1 MYNIVYNIIM
11 TIIYVVV
18 FILSISIL
26 ICGISQLISVIFG
39 APYFRTSDEVAKK
52 AIKMVDIK
60 SGENFY
66 DLGCGSG
73 RILKQVADNYNANVY
88 GIEISP
94 LQFLKAKILTI
105 DNKNIHIYHKNVKI
119 VNLKDAD
126 VIFCYLQTSI
136 MRQLEKKFKRELKK
150 GARVISHSFPLPN
163 IKPVKTKK
171 IGKHTLY
178 LYKF

>member
-1 MYNIVYNIIM
+1 M
-11 TIIYVVV
+11 
-18 FILSISIL
+18 
-26 ICGISQLISVIFG
+26 
-39 APYFRTSDEVAKK
+39 A
-52 AIKMVDIK
+52 DIK

-73 RILKQVADNYNANVY
+73 RILKQVADNYNVKVY

-105 DNKNIHIYHKNVKI
+105 DNKNIHIFHKNVKL
-119 VNLKDAD
+119 VDLKNAD
-126 VIFCYLQTSI
+126 VIFCYLLPPL
-136 MRQLEKKFKRELKK
+136 MKQLEKKFKCELKK

-163 IKPVKTKK
+163 IKPIKIKK
-171 IGKHTLY
+171 LKNHTLY